1 MSLWGQ
7 GLSQPT
13 PHTSLQQLLGYVMGV
28 SPSACLLLRILAPA
42 DRRRGPLRPGGPGK
56 RVKNQ
61 KQPRLCPP
69 CGLAPHLGHPLRDRR
84 GGERGCRRKTGR
96 GSGDSSGQVSC
107 SCSSAPTGRRTC
119 SHYSRGPCRRGHRNN
134 LSLTTHD
141 TTPHSG
147 GSGMT
152 MVSEDGEHFHTTPT
166 E

>member
-96 GSGDSSGQVSC
+96 GSGDSSGQVS
-107 SCSSAPTGRRTC
+107 
-119 SHYSRGPCRRGHRNN
+119 
-134 LSLTTHD
+134 
-141 TTPHSG
+141 
-147 GSGMT
+147 
-152 MVSEDGEHFHTTPT
+152 
-166 E
+166 